1 MHPNKFIILHLK
13 NMGTEKKTFN
23 TPLLQFLAIG
33 ILLFG
38 LNYWFNKDDNSDSTI
53 VISKKEM
60 DSYTKMASN
69 GGNLDLN
76 ILNKLVEK
84 RINQELI
91 YQYGLSLNLTQS
103 DNKIR
108 EQIIAAAQNIIL
120 AQAPIGDPGVSILNE
135 YFSKNKSLFSEQIVF
150 DFDQYFFG
158 NDLLAAKQALF
169 LVNEENTIE
178 NRDSLDIPFQISE
191 VGEFEISQQF
201 GVLFND
207 SLAKQENGWRG
218 IIKSDLGFHVILHYS
233 KKTIE
238 MDLKNSRKEIFNAWK
253 QSERKFFYTN
263 FLKDLRGKA
272 DIKMNTTEQNEGY
285 SK

>member
-1 MHPNKFIILHLK
+1 MYPNNFIILLLK

-53 VISKKEM
+53 IISKKEM

-69 GGNLDLN
+69 GGNLDLD
-76 ILNKLVEK
+76 ILNKLVEQK
-84 RINQELI
+84 INQELI
-91 YQYGLSLNLTQS
+91 YEYGLSLNLTQS
-103 DNKIR
+103 DSKIR
-108 EQIIAAAQNIIL
+108 EQIIEAAQNIIL
-120 AQAPIGDPGVSILNE
+120 AQAPIGDPGDSILKE
-135 YFSKNKSLFSEQIVF
+135 YFSKKKSLLSEQIVF
-150 DFDQYFFG
+150 YFDQYFFG
-158 NDLLAAKQALF
+158 NDLLAAQQALF
-169 LVNEENTIE
+169 LVKEGNTIE
-178 NRDSLDIPFQISE
+178 NMDSLDIPTQISK

-201 GVLFND
+201 GVLFID

-218 IIKSDLGFHVILHYS
+218 IIKSDLGFHVILDYS

-238 MDLKNSRKEIFNAWK
+238 MNLKNSRKEIFNAWK
-253 QSERKFFYTN
+253 QSEGKLFYTN

-272 DIKMNTTEQNEGY
+272 DIKMNTTE
-285 SK
+285 

>member
-1 MHPNKFIILHLK
+1 MYPNNFIILLLK

-53 VISKKEM
+53 IISKKEM

-69 GGNLDLN
+69 GGNLDLD
-76 ILNKLVEK
+76 ILNKLVEQK
-84 RINQELI
+84 INQELI
-91 YQYGLSLNLTQS
+91 YEYGLSLNLTQS
-103 DNKIR
+103 DSKIR
-108 EQIIAAAQNIIL
+108 EQIIEAAQNIIL
-120 AQAPIGDPGVSILNE
+120 AQAPIGDPGDSILKE
-135 YFSKNKSLFSEQIVF
+135 YFSKKKSLLSEQIVF
-150 DFDQYFFG
+150 YFDQYFFG
-158 NDLLAAKQALF
+158 NDLLAAQQALF
-169 LVNEENTIE
+169 LVKEGNTIK
-178 NRDSLDIPFQISE
+178 NMDSLDIPTQISK

-201 GVLFND
+201 GILFID

-218 IIKSDLGFHVILHYS
+218 IIKSDLGFHVILDYS

-238 MDLKNSRKEIFNAWK
+238 MNLKNSRKKIFNAWK
-253 QSERKFFYTN
+253 QSEGKLFYTN

-272 DIKMNTTEQNEGY
+272 DIKMNTTE
-285 SK
+285 

>member
-1 MHPNKFIILHLK
+1 MYPNNFIILLLK

-53 VISKKEM
+53 IISKKEM

-69 GGNLDLN
+69 GGNLDLD
-76 ILNKLVEK
+76 ILNKLVEQK
-84 RINQELI
+84 INQELI
-91 YQYGLSLNLTQS
+91 YEYGLSLNLTQS
-103 DNKIR
+103 DSKIR
-108 EQIIAAAQNIIL
+108 EQIIEAAQNIIL
-120 AQAPIGDPGVSILNE
+120 AQAPIGDPGDSILKE
-135 YFSKNKSLFSEQIVF
+135 YFSKKKSLLSEQIVF
-150 DFDQYFFG
+150 YFDQYFFG
-158 NDLLAAKQALF
+158 NDLLAAQQALF
-169 LVNEENTIE
+169 LVKEGNTIE
-178 NRDSLDIPFQISE
+178 NMDSLDIPTQISK

-201 GVLFND
+201 GVLFID

-218 IIKSDLGFHVILHYS
+218 IIKSDLGFHVILDYS

-238 MDLKNSRKEIFNAWK
+238 MNLKNSKKEIFNTWK
-253 QSERKFFYTN
+253 QSEGKLFYTN

-272 DIKMNTTEQNEGY
+272 DIKMNTTE
-285 SK
+285 

>member
-1 MHPNKFIILHLK
+1 MYPNNFIILLLK

-53 VISKKEM
+53 IISKKEM

-69 GGNLDLN
+69 GGNLDLD
-76 ILNKLVEK
+76 ILNKLVEQK
-84 RINQELI
+84 INQELI
-91 YQYGLSLNLTQS
+91 YEYGLSLNLTQS
-103 DNKIR
+103 DSKIR
-108 EQIIAAAQNIIL
+108 EQIIEAAQNIIL
-120 AQAPIGDPGVSILNE
+120 AQAPIGDPGDSILKE
-135 YFSKNKSLFSEQIVF
+135 YFSKKKSLLSEQIVF
-150 DFDQYFFG
+150 YFDQYFFG
-158 NDLLAAKQALF
+158 NDLLAAQQALF
-169 LVNEENTIE
+169 LVKEGNTIK
-178 NRDSLDIPFQISE
+178 NMDSLDIPTQISK

-201 GVLFND
+201 GVLFID

-218 IIKSDLGFHVILHYS
+218 IIKSDLGFHVILDYS

-238 MDLKNSRKEIFNAWK
+238 MNLKNSKKEIFNTWK
-253 QSERKFFYTN
+253 QSEGKLFYTN

-272 DIKMNTTEQNEGY
+272 DIKMNTTE
-285 SK
+285 

>member
-69 GGNLDLN
+69 GGNLDLG

-103 DNKIR
+103 DSKIR

-120 AQAPIGDPGVSILNE
+120 AQAPIGDPGDSILNE
-135 YFSKNKSLFSEQIVF
+135 YFSENKSLFSEQIVF

-158 NDLLAAKQALF
+158 NDLLAAQQALF
-169 LVNEENTIE
+169 LAKEGNTIK
-178 NRDSLDIPFQISE
+178 NMDSLDIPTQISK
-191 VGEFEISQQF
+191 VGEFAISQQF
-201 GVLFND
+201 GVLFID

-218 IIKSDLGFHVILHYS
+218 IIKSDLGFHVILDYS

-238 MDLKNSRKEIFNAWK
+238 MNLKNSRKEIFNAWK
-253 QSERKFFYTN
+253 QSEGKLFYTN
-263 FLKDLRGKA
+263 FLKDLREKA
-272 DIKMNTTEQNEGY
+272 DIKMNTTEQE
-285 SK
+285 

>member
-1 MHPNKFIILHLK
+1 MYPNNFIILLLK

-53 VISKKEM
+53 IISKKEM

-69 GGNLDLN
+69 GGNLDLD
-76 ILNKLVEK
+76 ILNKLVEQK
-84 RINQELI
+84 INQELI
-91 YQYGLSLNLTQS
+91 YEYGLSLNLTQS
-103 DNKIR
+103 DSKIR
-108 EQIIAAAQNIIL
+108 EQIIEAAQNIIL
-120 AQAPIGDPGVSILNE
+120 AQAPIGDPGDSILKE
-135 YFSKNKSLFSEQIVF
+135 YFSKKKSLLSEQIVF
-150 DFDQYFFG
+150 YFDQYFFG
-158 NDLLAAKQALF
+158 NDLLAAQQALF
-169 LVNEENTIE
+169 LAKEGNTIK
-178 NRDSLDIPFQISE
+178 NMDSLDIPTQISK

-201 GVLFND
+201 GILFID

-218 IIKSDLGFHVILHYS
+218 IIKSDLGFHVILDYS

-238 MDLKNSRKEIFNAWK
+238 MNLKNSKKEIFNTWK
-253 QSERKFFYTN
+253 QSEGKLFYTN

-272 DIKMNTTEQNEGY
+272 DIKMNTTE
-285 SK
+285 

>member
-1 MHPNKFIILHLK
+1 MYPNNFIILLLK

-53 VISKKEM
+53 IISKKEM

-69 GGNLDLN
+69 GGNLDLD
-76 ILNKLVEK
+76 ILNKLVEQ

-91 YQYGLSLNLTQS
+91 YEYGLSLNLTQS
-103 DNKIR
+103 DSKIR
-108 EQIIAAAQNIIL
+108 EQIIEAAQNIIL
-120 AQAPIGDPGVSILNE
+120 AQAPIGDPGDSILKE
-135 YFSKNKSLFSEQIVF
+135 YFSKKKSLLSEQIVF
-150 DFDQYFFG
+150 YFDQYFFG
-158 NDLLAAKQALF
+158 NDLLAAQQALF
-169 LVNEENTIE
+169 LVKEGNTIE
-178 NRDSLDIPFQISE
+178 NMDSLDIPTQISK

-201 GVLFND
+201 GVLFID

-218 IIKSDLGFHVILHYS
+218 IIKSDLGFHVILDYS

-238 MDLKNSRKEIFNAWK
+238 MNLKNSKKEIFNTWK
-253 QSERKFFYTN
+253 QSEGKLFYTN

-272 DIKMNTTEQNEGY
+272 DIKMNTTE
-285 SK
+285 